1 LKLIKKINT
10 IILLLLFVS
19 TISFSKEL
27 KKITLHL
34 SWFDQFQFAGYY
46 MAKEKGF
53 YEELGLD
60 VEIIPFNFDVDI
72 PKEVSDGNIDF
83 AVGRETLI
91 LERTKDR
98 NIVALYALFQ
108 ATPLILV
115 STKESGINSVNDFSN
130 KRIMTTI
137 DDSSEVSLKAMIIS
151 NKVKIEN
158 IKFLKHTHNIDDLIN
173 KNTDVI
179 SAYIS
184 KSPYELQKKGIEY
197 NIFDPKKFG
206 FDMYSDMLYTSENLI
221 NNDLNTVL
229 LFKNASLRG
238 WEYAYSNIN
247 ESVDVIIDKYNS
259 QNLKK
264 NELIYE
270 AKELRKLSYFN
281 TSDLGEIKKD
291 KIQRIHDL
299 YNLMGLVPKPI
310 DLEKFVF
317 DLNNLRNLTFS
328 QSELDYLEQRDIITM
343 CITPNAM
350 PYSDIKDDKFIGFV
364 SDYIS
369 LIENRIKKPIR
380 LVPTLSWQESI
391 EFAKKGNCDIL
402 PSMLWTKQREESFN
416 FTKSYLNIPFVL
428 ATKSDISFINNLNSL
443 KNKKISVVEEYAII
457 EKLKEKYKN
466 IEFITVKN
474 IDEGLKKVL
483 DGETFGHID
492 SISTTWYKIQ
502 TKHLSRLAIS
512 SKLEDNVDISIA
524 INKEDNI
531 LFSILQKAVLSV
543 DTHVKDE
550 ILNKWIFTEHKKEFD
565 YSILWKIAIVLLI
578 IFIAILYRQ
587 RLLKKLND
595 SLLLAVE
602 EKTKSLQEINSKL
615 ENRIKDEVEKNLK
628 KDRLLS
634 QQQKMISMGQMIEN
648 IAHQWRQPLSLITVN
663 ATGLKL
669 KKDLNDL
676 DDEFLMKT
684 IDSIVNTSKY
694 LSNTIDDFRYFFK
707 PQKEKEIFYVE
718 ECFKRTIDLLGVNFI
733 ENNINI
739 IQNFDNV
746 KINGYET
753 ELIQVLINI
762 LNNSKDALETL
773 KIEKKLIFIDIKK
786 NDSKVYIKI
795 RDNAGGI
802 DFDIIEKVF
811 EPYFTTKHQNQG
823 TGIGLYMCQEII
835 YKHMNGSIEVSN
847 IEYEYENNR
856 YRGALV
862 LIILDAVE

>member
-1 LKLIKKINT
+1 
-10 IILLLLFVS
+10 
-19 TISFSKEL
+19 
-27 KKITLHL
+27 
-34 SWFDQFQFAGYY
+34 

-53 YEELGLD
+53 YEELGFD

-72 PKEVSDGNIDF
+72 PKEVSEGKFDF

-91 LERTKDR
+91 LERAKDR

-130 KRIMTTI
+130 KRVMTTI

-151 NKVKIEN
+151 NKVKIDN

-184 KSPYELQKKGIEY
+184 KSPYELQKRGIEY
-197 NIFDPKKFG
+197 NVFDPKKFG

-229 LFKNASLRG
+229 LFKKASLKG

-247 ESVDVIIDKYNS
+247 ESVDVIIDKYNN

-281 TSDLGEIKKD
+281 TSNLGEIKKD

-328 QSELDYLEQRDIITM
+328 QSELEYLEQRDIINM
-343 CITPNAM
+343 CVTPNAM
-350 PYSDIKDDKFIGFV
+350 PYSDIKDDKFIGFI
-364 SDYIS
+364 SDYVS

-380 LVPTLSWQESI
+380 LVSTSSWKESVD
-391 EFAKKGNCDIL
+391 FAKKGDCDIL
-402 PSMLWTKQREESFN
+402 PSMVWTKEREENFI

-428 ATKSDISFINNLNSL
+428 STKSDVSFINNLNTL

-457 EKLKEKYKN
+457 DELKEKYKN
-466 IEFITVKN
+466 IEFIKVKN

-483 DGETFGHID
+483 DGETFGHVD
-492 SISTTWYKIQ
+492 TVSTTWYKIQ
-502 TKHLSRLAIS
+502 TKHLSKLSIS
-512 SKLEDNVDISIA
+512 SKLDENIDISIA
-524 INKEDNI
+524 VNKEDNL
-531 LFSILQKAVLSV
+531 LFSVLQKAVLSI
-543 DTHVKDE
+543 DSHVKDE

-587 RLLKKLND
+587 RLLAKMND
-595 SLLLAVE
+595 SLKIAVE
-602 EKTKSLQEINSKL
+602 EKTKSLQEMNSKL
-615 ENRIKDEVEKNLK
+615 ENRIKEEVEKNLK

-634 QQQKMISMGQMIEN
+634 QQQKMVSMGQMIEN
-648 IAHQWRQPLSLITVN
+648 IAHQWRQPLSLITTN

-676 DDEFLMKT
+676 DDEFLVKT

-707 PQKEKEIFYVE
+707 PQREKEIFYTE
-718 ECFKRTIDLLGVNFI
+718 ECFKKTIDLLGANFV
-733 ENNINI
+733 ENKITI

-746 KINGYET
+746 KIDGYET

-762 LNNSKDALETL
+762 LNNSKDALESL
-773 KIEKKLIFIDIKK
+773 ENEEKLIFIDIKRVG
-786 NDSKVYIKI
+786 SKVYIKI

-802 DFDIIEKVF
+802 NLDIIEKVF

-835 YKHMNGSIEVSN
+835 HKHMNGNIEISN
-847 IEYEYENNR
+847 VEYEYKNR
-856 YRGALV
+856 RYKGALV
-862 LIILDAVE
+862 LITLDIAI